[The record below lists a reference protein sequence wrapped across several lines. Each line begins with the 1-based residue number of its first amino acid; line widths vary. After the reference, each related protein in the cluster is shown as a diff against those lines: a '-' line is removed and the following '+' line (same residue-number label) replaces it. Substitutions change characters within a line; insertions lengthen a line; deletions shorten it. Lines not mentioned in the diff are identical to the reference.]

1 MKLTGNIRIFIPE
14 KSYFL
19 RILNTQQIFPLGIEP
34 VIVALYDVISVKVF
48 LVILGAFAKL
58 KPDLSLFANWGPSCY
73 IRKVVIAGK
82 VIVGESLDQF
92 NFADAT
98 REINL
103 VNRHH
108 VGQTKRHVEALIF
121 ELISL
126 GIVEVN
132 MNGLELCIT
141 VSNQIL
147 HFKGGVTRCE

>member
-1 MKLTGNIRIFIPE
+1 M
-14 KSYFL
+14 
-19 RILNTQQIFPLGIEP
+19 GIEP
-34 VIVALYDVISVKVF
+34 VIVAFYNVISVKVF
-48 LVILGAFAKL
+48 LVTLCAFAKL
-58 KPDLSLFANWGPSCY
+58 KLDLSLFANWGPSCY

-92 NFADAT
+92 DFTDAT

-126 GIVEVN
+126 GVVEVN
-132 MNGLELCIT
+132 MKGLVWCIA
-141 VSNQIL
+141 VSNQNR